1 MLMLMLMLML
11 MELMELMV
19 AKRRAN
25 QSRTAGKF

>member
-1 MLMLMLMLML
+1 ML